1 MGALR
6 GLAES
11 SMQGAGTLSRE
22 DLPADLKRA
31 HNPLGAAEDKILRA
45 LKGHTAPI
53 LRKIRSSIGATC
65 HLARAALVQQVLGQF
80 EGAQVVIVSGAARA
94 IRARTSNGVRAPGH
108 G

>member
-1 MGALR
+1 
-6 GLAES
+6 
-11 SMQGAGTLSRE
+11 
-22 DLPADLKRA
+22 
-31 HNPLGAAEDKILRA
+31 
-45 LKGHTAPI
+45 